1 MVKWISE
8 NQGVFKK
15 KKKNVY
21 VVSFTLLHFTDNI
34 SNTDSLLTVLI
45 AGEAELWVLHM
56 NLPVTYTLTASH
68 LTHYVINLQI
78 TLHINLPVTLH
89 INLPIT
95 LHINLPV
102 TIHFN
107 LPVTLHINWQ
117 SPYTLTASHP
127 TSASHLTC

>member
-1 MVKWISE
+1 MGLTHEPASH
-8 NQGVFKK
+8 
-15 KKKNVY
+15 
-21 VVSFTLLHFTDNI
+21 LHI
-34 SNTDSLLTVLI
+34 V
-45 AGEAELWVLHM
+45 
-56 NLPVTYTLTASH
+56 TLTASH

-107 LPVTLHINWQ
+107 LPVTLHINCQ